1 MIEMKMN
8 LAKRSTAILSVFCAV
23 SLAAPAVAKTP
34 TYKMGS
40 GTATVISVNKA
51 AGKIKLNHGPIPA
64 LKWPGMKMGFVA
76 KPEVLGTIAPGDKVM
91 IDIRSG
97 GGKYEIT
104 KIVKQ

>member
-1 MIEMKMN
+1 MKTN
-8 LAKRSTAILSVFCAV
+8 LAERSTAILSVFCAI

-34 TYKMGS
+34 TYKTGS
-40 GTATVISVNKA
+40 GTATVISVDKA

-76 KPEVLGTIAPGDKVM
+76 KPEVIGRIAPGDKVI

>member
-1 MIEMKMN
+1 MK
-8 LAKRSTAILSVFCAV
+8 KSVITVPFAILSIFAII
-23 SLAAPAVAKTP
+23 AAPSFAKTP
-34 TYKMGS
+34 TYKTGS
-40 GTATVISVNKA
+40 GTATVISVDKA

-76 KPEVLGTIAPGDKVM
+76 KPEVLGTISPGDKVA

-104 KIVKQ
+104 RIVKQ

>member
-1 MIEMKMN
+1 MN
-8 LAKRSTAILSVFCAV
+8 LVKRSTAILSVICAV
-23 SLAAPAVAKTP
+23 SLAASAVAKTS
-34 TYKMGS
+34 TYKTGS

-76 KPEVLGTIAPGDKVM
+76 RPEVLGAIAPGDKVL

-104 KIVKQ
+104 RIVKQ

>member
-1 MIEMKMN
+1 MKMN
-8 LAKRSTAILSVFCAV
+8 LAKRTTAIFSIFCAV
-23 SLAAPAVAKTP
+23 SLAAPTVAKAP
-34 TYKMGS
+34 TYKTGS
-40 GTATVISVNKA
+40 GTATVISVDKA

-64 LKWPGMKMGFVA
+64 LKWPGMKMGFFA

-104 KIVKQ
+104 KIVRQ

>member
-1 MIEMKMN
+1 MKKSVIT
-8 LAKRSTAILSVFCAV
+8 LPFAILSIFAII
-23 SLAAPAVAKTP
+23 AAPSFAKTP
-34 TYKMGS
+34 TYKTGS
-40 GTATVISVNKA
+40 GTATVISVDKA

-76 KPEVLGTIAPGDKVM
+76 KPEVLGTISPGDKVA

-104 KIVKQ
+104 RIVKQ

>member
-1 MIEMKMN
+1 MKMN
-8 LAKRSTAILSVFCAV
+8 LVKRLVAILSVSCAV
-23 SLAAPAVAKTP
+23 SLAVPANAEAP
-34 TYKMGS
+34 TYKTGS
-40 GTATVISVNKA
+40 GSATVISVNKA

-76 KPEVLGTIAPGDKVM
+76 RPEVLGAIAPGDKVL

-104 KIVKQ
+104 RIVKQ

>member
-1 MIEMKMN
+1 MIEMKLN
-8 LAKRSTAILSVFCAV
+8 FAKRSTAILSALCTFSLDV
-23 SLAAPAVAKTP
+23 SAVAKTP
-34 TYKMGS
+34 IYKTGS
-40 GTATVISVNKA
+40 GTATVISVDKT

-76 KPEVLGTIAPGDKVM
+76 KQEVIGTIASGDKVI

>member
-1 MIEMKMN
+1 MK
-8 LAKRSTAILSVFCAV
+8 KSVISVQFAILSICAII
-23 SLAAPAVAKTP
+23 AAPSFAKTP
-34 TYKMGS
+34 TYKTGS
-40 GTATVISVNKA
+40 GTATVISVDKA

-76 KPEVLGTIAPGDKVM
+76 KPEVLGAIAPGDKVA

-104 KIVKQ
+104 RIVKQ

>member
-1 MIEMKMN
+1 MIEMKLN
-8 LAKRSTAILSVFCAV
+8 FAKRSTAILSALCAF
-23 SLAAPAVAKTP
+23 SLGVPAVAKAP
-34 TYKMGS
+34 TYKTGS
-40 GTATVISVNKA
+40 GTATVISVDKA

-76 KPEVLGTIAPGDKVM
+76 KPEVIGMIAPGDKVI

-97 GGKYEIT
+97 GGRYEIT